1 MNILKAYIFMMLGM
15 FIGMGVYSWIEFL
28 SK

>member
-1 MNILKAYIFMMLGM
+1 MNILKAYIFITFGM

>member
-1 MNILKAYIFMMLGM
+1 MNILKAYIFIALGM
-15 FIGMGVYSWIEFL
+15 FIGMGVYSWIEIL

>member
-1 MNILKAYIFMMLGM
+1 MNILKAYIFITLGV